1 MKFMNW
7 GKSIFLVYVLFV
19 AGMIYLVYGA
29 VNTKFDLVED
39 NYYQKELEFQTE
51 INESNKANSLGIT
64 AEISQNQG
72 NTSLKLNRA
81 KGSAYFGQ
89 VHFYNAS
96 DKSKDFKYDLPKQ
109 DIPVWVLPVSKV
121 NKGHYILKIR
131 WFTAEKDTFRTEVP
145 FEKL

>member
-39 NYYQKELEFQTE
+39 NYYQKELEFQTD
-51 INESNKANSLGIT
+51 INESNNANKNGIT
-64 AEISQNQG
+64 AEVVKLDGI
-72 NTSLKLNRA
+72 TKLKLNRTI
-81 KGSAYFGQ
+81 GTGFSGNIL
-89 VHFYNAS
+89 FYNAS
-96 DKSKDFKYDLPKQ
+96 DKSKDFKFDLPLQ
-109 DIPVWVLPVSKV
+109 DNPVWSLPVEKLK
-121 NKGHYILKIR
+121 KGHYLIKVR

-145 FEKL
+145 FEKI